1 MQTIGLRVFPALFL
15 FNFMQSERRRERKM
29 AYIRDKKEELTG
41 YQAGDP
47 YRESVDLQCDFVMV
61 YGIDPTMPER
71 IRQYREKGYV
81 VHLMT
86 GIAWGE
92 YQEYL
97 DGKWDGRKHW
107 DEGQVDRYGNDVI
120 HNPTVPY
127 MVPTVSFAEYLTERM
142 KAAVDAG
149 VEAIHVEEPEFWD
162 RSGYSEAFKR
172 EYEIFYK
179 EPWQPQHESLDAQY
193 KCARLKAYL
202 YKRTIDRVSA
212 ALKEYAKVTYGK
224 DLRFYVPTHSLLNYT
239 QWKIMSPEAELIG
252 IPTVDGYIAQIWTGT
267 SREANVYEGVYRER
281 TFETAYLEYGVM
293 QELVKGTGRRM
304 WFLNDPIEDLPSYTW
319 ENYEYNYRRTAVA
332 SLLHPHIWHYEICP
346 WPHRVFDGRY
356 PRFQPRI
363 EEKIETSFETD
374 QSRPIPQSYST
385 LLSGLFQL
393 FGDMEQ
399 KEFYFEGKAD
409 GVGVFMS
416 DSGLFQRTFPDGIV
430 NGEKLGDR
438 FRAAM
443 HKNSGN
449 PVDEKAAEELMK
461 EIGEKDSLMLDFIQS
476 AAFPNFFGMAMPL
489 VKYGLPVHPVQLDN
503 VRRFA
508 GYLEDYKCLILSY
521 EYIKPEAPDVNAA
534 VVSWIQEGN
543 TLIYVGDG
551 SDPFHQIDSW
561 WRKSG
566 YSDPAQHLFELA
578 GIGRNPEEGEHRVGE
593 GSIVIWKKAPARIC
607 LTKELAD
614 EYREAVKTA
623 LADRKIEWE
632 YRNDLTLHRG
642 PYVISSVM
650 AESVSDSP
658 KVFEGVYA
666 DLLTNEYQIVHEKRV
681 KPDEVALLFD
691 LKKIDGEAFRIV
703 GTSARVLE
711 EACAEDG
718 LTMRVKTAD
727 KIRAFIRVRLP
738 EAVKNVRA
746 AEETGEAVDLESAWD
761 EETRTLLVSYDSKA
775 KEVIITGEWG

>member
-1 MQTIGLRVFPALFL
+1 
-15 FNFMQSERRRERKM
+15 M
-29 AYIRDKKEELTG
+29 AYIRDKREELTG

-107 DEGQVDRYGNDVI
+107 EEGQVDRYGNEVI

-127 MVPTVSFAEYLTERM
+127 MVPTVSFSNYLTERM

-172 EYEIFYK
+172 EYEIFYR
-179 EPWQPQHESLDAQY
+179 EPWKPQHESLDAQY

-212 ALKEYAKVTYGK
+212 ALKEYAKVTYNK

-267 SREANVYEGVYRER
+267 SREANVYEGVYKER

-319 ENYEYNYRRTAVA
+319 ENYEYNYKRTAVA

-363 EEKIETSFETD
+363 AEKIETSFETD
-374 QSRPIPQSYST
+374 QSKPIPKSYSAF
-385 LLSGLFQL
+385 LSGMFQL

-399 KEFYFEGKAD
+399 GDVSFEGKAD
-409 GVGVFMS
+409 GVGVFLS

-438 FRAAM
+438 FKAAM

-449 PVDEKAAEELMK
+449 PVDEKAAEMLME
-461 EIGEKDSLMLDFIQS
+461 EIGNDESMMLDFIQS
-476 AAFPNFFGMAMPL
+476 AAFPHFFGMAMPL
-489 VKYGLPVHPVQLDN
+489 VKYGLPIHPVQLDN

-508 GYLEDYKCLILSY
+508 GYLEDYQCLILSY
-521 EYIKPEAPDVNAA
+521 EYMKPEAPDVNAA
-534 VVSWIQEGN
+534 VVSWIRGGG

-551 SDPFHQIDSW
+551 SDPFHGIDSW

-566 YSDPAQHLFELA
+566 YDTPAQHLFELA
-578 GIGRNPEEGEHRVGE
+578 GLGKDPEQGSYCVGE
-593 GSIVIWKKAPARIC
+593 GALVLWKMAPARIC

-614 EYREAVKTA
+614 EYRELVRKA
-623 LADRKIEWE
+623 LADRKITWQ

-642 PYVISSVM
+642 PYVISAVM
-650 AESVSDSP
+650 TESVRDEP
-658 KVFEGVYA
+658 KVFEGLYA
-666 DLLTNEYQIVHEKRV
+666 DLMTNDFQIIHRKEAA
-681 KPDEVALLFD
+681 PDDVVLLFD
-691 LKKIDGEAFRIV
+691 FDQIKGETFRII

-711 EACAEDG
+711 ADTAEEG
-718 LTMRVKTAD
+718 IRLRLKTAD
-727 KIRAFIRVRLP
+727 RIRAFTRVRLP
-738 EAVKNVRA
+738 RAVKNVSA
-746 AEETGEAVDLESAWD
+746 ADETGTKIAVESAWE
-761 EETRTLLVSYDSKA
+761 EETHTLLISYDSTA
-775 KEVIITGEWG
+775 KEVTIKAEWA

>member
-1 MQTIGLRVFPALFL
+1 
-15 FNFMQSERRRERKM
+15 M
-29 AYIRDKKEELTG
+29 AYIRDKREELTG

-107 DEGQVDRYGNDVI
+107 EEGQVDRYGNEVI

-127 MVPTVSFAEYLTERM
+127 MVPTVSFSNYLTERM

-172 EYEIFYK
+172 EYEIFYR
-179 EPWQPQHESLDAQY
+179 EPWKPQHESLDAQY

-212 ALKEYAKVTYGK
+212 ALKEYAKVTYNK

-267 SREANVYEGVYRER
+267 SREANVYEGVYKER

-319 ENYEYNYRRTAVA
+319 ENYEYNYKRTAVA

-363 EEKIETSFETD
+363 AEKIETSFETD
-374 QSRPIPQSYST
+374 QSKPIPKSYSAF
-385 LLSGLFQL
+385 LSGMFQL

-399 KEFYFEGKAD
+399 GDVSFEGKAD
-409 GVGVFMS
+409 GVGVFLS

-438 FRAAM
+438 FKAAM

-449 PVDEKAAEELMK
+449 PVDEEAAEMLIK
-461 EIGEKDSLMLDFIQS
+461 EIGNDESMMLDFIQS
-476 AAFPNFFGMAMPL
+476 AAFPHFFGMAMPL
-489 VKYGLPVHPVQLDN
+489 VKYGLPIHPVQLDN

-508 GYLEDYKCLILSY
+508 GYLEDYQCLILSY
-521 EYIKPEAPDVNAA
+521 EYMKPEAPDVNAA
-534 VVSWIQEGN
+534 VVSWIRGGG

-551 SDPFHQIDSW
+551 SDPFHGIDSW

-566 YSDPAQHLFELA
+566 YDTPAQHLFELA
-578 GIGRNPEEGEHRVGE
+578 GLGKDPEQGSYCVGE
-593 GSIVIWKKAPARIC
+593 GSLVLWKMAPARIC

-614 EYREAVKTA
+614 EYRELVRKA
-623 LADRKIEWE
+623 LADRKITWQ

-642 PYVISSVM
+642 PYVISAVM
-650 AESVSDSP
+650 TESVRDEP
-658 KVFEGVYA
+658 KVFEGLYA
-666 DLLTNEYQIVHEKRV
+666 DLMTNDFQIIHRKEAA
-681 KPDEVALLFD
+681 PDDVVLLFD
-691 LKKIDGEAFRIV
+691 FDQIKGETFRII

-711 EACAEDG
+711 ADTAEEG
-718 LTMRVKTAD
+718 IRLRLKTAD
-727 KIRAFIRVRLP
+727 RIRAFTRVRLP
-738 EAVKNVRA
+738 RAVKNVSA
-746 AEETGEAVDLESAWD
+746 ADETGTKIAVESAWE
-761 EETRTLLVSYDSKA
+761 EETHTLLISYDSTA
-775 KEVIITGEWG
+775 KEVTIKAEWA